1 MADDGVSR
9 QAQVQAEEGWG
20 GGIVTMAAIYS
31 ASEAVVNR
39 DGWDWRCS
47 LEFELELDLAKSK
60 EEGDDRRGSMGP
72 RVSDDERGS
81 GAGERARAQALVGP
95 LGLLG
100 RVGAGEAGGASWAC
114 VAGPAAAA
122 GLVSSSHFLPISP
135 PILFLFFI
143 FQTLVP
149 YECIHVLHTC
159 TQP

>member
-1 MADDGVSR
+1 MSGSGQGR
-9 QAQVQAEEGWG
+9 WYG
-20 GGIVTMAAIYS
+20 GGRGTGPWQMMASADRHRCKPRKVGVARIVTMAAIYS

-39 DGWDWRCS
+39 DGRDWRCS

-100 RVGAGEAGGASWAC
+100 RVGAGEAGGASWAY

-122 GLVSSSHFLPISP
+122 GLVS
-135 PILFLFFI
+135 
-143 FQTLVP
+143 
-149 YECIHVLHTC
+149 
-159 TQP
+159 